1 MLLPQLVREITLE
14 LEPTC
19 QLFRCMTVQAL
30 LDRGGLLR
38 CANACQEGCP
48 TRFTATA
55 IVFRRQFRRSSRPMR
70 AVSCCLFH
78 IGSWKL
84 EVGSW
89 KLEVGSWKLEVGS
102 WNRHVS
108 ACPVT
113 DCFEIVLSI
122 QDGHTPRITDGMQSK
137 RESRSRSNSAIFHA
151 TLLLPCNLLFPRS
164 GSIVKL
170 HRD

>member
-14 LEPTC
+14 LEPPC
-19 QLFRCMTVQAL
+19 QLFRYMTVQAIL
-30 LDRGGLLR
+30 YSGGVLK
-38 CANACQEGCP
+38 CTNPCQEGCP
-48 TRFTATA
+48 TRFTATT

-78 IGSWKL
+78 
-84 EVGSW
+84 
-89 KLEVGSWKLEVGS
+89 VGS